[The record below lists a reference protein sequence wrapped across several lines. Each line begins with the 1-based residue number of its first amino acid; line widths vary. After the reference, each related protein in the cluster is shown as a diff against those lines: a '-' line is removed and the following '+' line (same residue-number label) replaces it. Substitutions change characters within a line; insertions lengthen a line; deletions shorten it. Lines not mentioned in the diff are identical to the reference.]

1 MTDLVPL
8 WALTLAALGLGL
20 RHGVDYD
27 HISAI
32 WDITS
37 SQKSVRGGIVLGWF
51 YAGGHG
57 TVVAALGMAAV
68 LIGLR
73 LPPSVDSAM
82 TVVVGATLI
91 ILGVYV
97 LNMLVRHPEEPFQ
110 MRSRWVLIA
119 SGVLRAYE
127 RAVLRLT
134 GRIRKQRE
142 IDLKVAGPVSAYVIG
157 IIHGIGGETP
167 TQILLF
173 IIAGGITGGI
183 AGAVVV
189 LAFVAGVFITNTIE
203 SVLAAL
209 GYARAAGSPRLF
221 RRVAAA
227 AAVFSLI
234 LGALFVAGGSGLLP
248 PLS

>member
-1 MTDLVPL
+1 MSDPVPL
-8 WALTLAALGLGL
+8 WVFTLAALGLGL

-37 SQKSVRGGIVLGWF
+37 SQKTVRGGVVLGWF

-57 TVVAALGMAAV
+57 TIVAILGMAAV
-68 LIGLR
+68 LVGLR
-73 LPPSVDSAM
+73 LPPGVDNAM
-82 TVVVGATLI
+82 TIVVGVTLI
-91 ILGVYV
+91 VLGVYV
-97 LNMLVRHPEEPFQ
+97 INMLVRHPGETFQ
-110 MRSRWVLIA
+110 MKSRWVLIA
-119 SGVLRAYE
+119 SGALHAYE

-134 GRIRKQRE
+134 GRIRKQRQV
-142 IDLKVAGPVSAYVIG
+142 DLRVAGPASAYVIG
-157 IIHGIGGETP
+157 LIHGVGGETP

-173 IIAGGITGGI
+173 IIAGGITGGL

-203 SVLAAL
+203 SVLASL

-227 AAVFSLI
+227 AAFFSLLI
-234 LGALFVAGGSGLLP
+234 GALFVMGGSGLLP

>member
-1 MTDLVPL
+1 MPDLVPF
-8 WALTLAALGLGL
+8 WVLTLAALGLGL

-37 SQKSVRGGIVLGWF
+37 SAKSLRGGVVLGWF

-73 LPPSVDSAM
+73 LPPEVDGAM
-82 TVVVGATLI
+82 TIVVGATLI
-91 ILGVYV
+91 ILGLYV
-97 LNMLVRHPEEPFQ
+97 INALWRHPDEPFQ

-119 SGVLRAYE
+119 SGILRAYE
-127 RAVLRLT
+127 RAVVRLT
-134 GRIRKQRE
+134 GRIRKGRS
-142 IDLKVAGPVSAYVIG
+142 IDLKVAGPASAYVIG
-157 IIHGIGGETP
+157 IIHGVGGETP
-167 TQILLF
+167 TQLLLF
-173 IIAGGITGGI
+173 IIAGGITGGFS
-183 AGAVVV
+183 GAIVV

-203 SVLAAL
+203 SVLASL
-209 GYARAAGSPRLF
+209 GYARAARSPQLF

-227 AAVFSLI
+227 AAIFSLL
-234 LGALFVAGGSGLLP
+234 LGALFVLGGSGLLP

>member
-1 MTDLVPL
+1 MSDPVPL
-8 WALTLAALGLGL
+8 WAFTLAAFGLGL

-37 SQKSVRGGIVLGWF
+37 SQKTLRGGVVLGWF

-57 TVVAALGMAAV
+57 TVVAVLGMAAV
-68 LIGLR
+68 LVGLR
-73 LPPSVDSAM
+73 LPPEVDSAM
-82 TVVVGATLI
+82 TVLVGATLI
-91 ILGVYV
+91 LLGIYV
-97 LNMLVRHPEEPFQ
+97 ITMLVRHPDEPFQ
-110 MRSRWVLIA
+110 MKSRWVLVA

-134 GRIRKQRE
+134 GRIRKQRD
-142 IDLKVAGPVSAYVIG
+142 IDLRVAGPASAYVIG
-157 IIHGIGGETP
+157 IIHGVGGETP

-173 IIAGGITGGI
+173 IIAGGISGGV
-183 AGAVVV
+183 AGVVVV
-189 LAFVAGVFITNTIE
+189 LAFVAGVFITNTVE
-203 SVLAAL
+203 SVLASL
-209 GYARAAGSPRLF
+209 GYARAAESPRLF

-227 AAVFSLI
+227 AAVFSLLI
-234 LGALFVAGGSGLLP
+234 GALFVLGGSGLLP

>member
-1 MTDLVPL
+1 MPDPVPL
-8 WALTLAALGLGL
+8 WILVLAALGLGL

-37 SQKSVRGGIVLGWF
+37 SQNSVRGGVVLGWF

-68 LIGLR
+68 LVGLR
-73 LPPSVDSAM
+73 LPPTVDSAM

-91 ILGVYV
+91 LLGVYV
-97 LNMLVRHPEEPFQ
+97 LHMLVRHPGETFQ
-110 MRSRWVLIA
+110 MKSRWVLVATGI
-119 SGVLRAYE
+119 LRAYE
-127 RAVLRLT
+127 RAILRLT
-134 GRIRKQRE
+134 GRIRKERE
-142 IDLKVAGPVSAYVIG
+142 IDLKVAGPVSAYVVG
-157 IIHGIGGETP
+157 IIHGVGGETP

-173 IIAGGITGGI
+173 IIAGGITGGLP
-183 AGAVVV
+183 GAFVV
-189 LAFVAGVFITNTIE
+189 LAFVLGVFITNTIE
-203 SVLAAL
+203 SVLASL

-221 RRVAAA
+221 RKVAAA
-227 AAVFSLI
+227 AAVFSLLI
-234 LGALFVAGGSGLLP
+234 GVLFVAGGSGILP

>member
-1 MTDLVPL
+1 MSDPLPL

-37 SQKSVRGGIVLGWF
+37 SQKTVRGGVVLGWF

-57 TVVAALGMAAV
+57 TIVAALGMAAV

-73 LPPSVDSAM
+73 LPPGVDSAM

-97 LNMLVRHPEEPFQ
+97 INMLVRHPGETFQ
-110 MRSRWVLIA
+110 LKSRWVLIA
-119 SGVLRAYE
+119 SGVLHAYE

-134 GRIRKQRE
+134 GRIRKQRDV
-142 IDLKVAGPVSAYVIG
+142 DLKVAGPVSAYVIG
-157 IIHGIGGETP
+157 LIHGVGGETP

-173 IIAGGITGGI
+173 VIAGGITGGL
-183 AGAVVV
+183 AGAIVV

-203 SVLAAL
+203 SVLASL

-221 RRVAAA
+221 RRIAAA
-227 AAVFSLI
+227 AAVFSLLI
-234 LGALFVAGGSGLLP
+234 GALFVMGGSGLLP

>member
-1 MTDLVPL
+1 
-8 WALTLAALGLGL
+8 
-20 RHGVDYD
+20 
-27 HISAI
+27 
-32 WDITS
+32 
-37 SQKSVRGGIVLGWF
+37 
-51 YAGGHG
+51 
-57 TVVAALGMAAV
+57 
-68 LIGLR
+68 
-73 LPPSVDSAM
+73 
-82 TVVVGATLI
+82 
-91 ILGVYV
+91 
-97 LNMLVRHPEEPFQ
+97 

-203 SVLAAL
+203 SVLASL

-221 RRVAAA
+221 RRVATA
-227 AAVFSLI
+227 AAVFSLV

>member
-1 MTDLVPL
+1 MSDPVPL
-8 WALTLAALGLGL
+8 WAFTLAAFGLGL

-37 SQKSVRGGIVLGWF
+37 SQKTLRGGVVLGWF

-57 TVVAALGMAAV
+57 TVVAVLGMAAV
-68 LIGLR
+68 LVGLR
-73 LPPSVDSAM
+73 LPPEVDSAM
-82 TVVVGATLI
+82 TVLVGATLI
-91 ILGVYV
+91 LLGIYV
-97 LNMLVRHPEEPFQ
+97 ITMLVRHPDEPFQ
-110 MRSRWVLIA
+110 MKSRWVLVA

-134 GRIRKQRE
+134 GRIRKQRD
-142 IDLKVAGPVSAYVIG
+142 IDLKVAGPASAYVIG
-157 IIHGIGGETP
+157 IIHGVGGETP

-173 IIAGGITGGI
+173 IIAGGISGGV
-183 AGAVVV
+183 AGVVVV
-189 LAFVAGVFITNTIE
+189 LAFVAGVFITNTVE
-203 SVLAAL
+203 SVLASL
-209 GYARAAGSPRLF
+209 GYARAAESPRLF

-227 AAVFSLI
+227 AAVFSLLI
-234 LGALFVAGGSGLLP
+234 GALFVLGGSGLLP